1 MNHAGVIEG
10 FEVAIAMLLEKVSTS
25 EFYAKIYFEV
35 PLPLRSTAND
45 LQPQSLPESALSE
58 FYAAVIVFV
67 VKAREYFQARGT
79 HVLYDGLL

>member
-10 FEVAIAMLLEKVSTS
+10 FEVTIAMLLEKVSTC

-45 LQPQSLPESALSE
+45 LQPQRLPESALSE